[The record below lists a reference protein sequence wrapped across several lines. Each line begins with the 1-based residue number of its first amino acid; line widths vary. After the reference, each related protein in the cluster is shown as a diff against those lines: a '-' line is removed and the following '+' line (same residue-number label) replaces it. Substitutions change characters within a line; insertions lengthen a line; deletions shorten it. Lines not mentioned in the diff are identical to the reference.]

1 MQSIHS
7 IDPVGNGEF
16 VCAQQGCLHCQ
27 DALIRAHTGL
37 IHTILRRVEHR
48 GVPYAELVQA
58 GRLAL
63 WRAVL
68 HFDPSRGVRFSTYG
82 GRAIERALWDAV
94 RLARQ
99 AEAPPALF
107 PAPEEP
113 DLLTQASQQPGV
125 QRALRTVVQQLPARL
140 QAVLTALYGLDGRP
154 PQTQA
159 GLGRAWGLS
168 GERIRQLRQD
178 ALVGLRQP
186 GLSGDLY
193 ALCAQDTRE
202 AYLQALR
209 LNRAWQRRRR

>member
-1 MQSIHS
+1 MHSIHP
-7 IDPVGNGEF
+7 IDPVGNREF
-16 VCAQQGCLHCQ
+16 ACAQQGCLRCQ

-68 HFDPSRGVRFSTYG
+68 HFDPTRGVRFSTYG

-94 RLARQ
+94 RGARQ
-99 AEAPPALF
+99 AEAPPVLF
-107 PAPEEP
+107 PAPEVP
-113 DLLTQASQQPGV
+113 DLLAQASQQLGVHQALCTAV
-125 QRALRTVVQQLPARL
+125 QRLPARL
-140 QAVLTALYGLDGRP
+140 GAVLTALYGLDGRP

-159 GLGRAWGLS
+159 ALGRAWGLS
-168 GERIRQLRQD
+168 GERIRQLRQE

-193 ALCAQDTRE
+193 ARCAQDTRE